1 VTKLRIEDLVRII
14 DIIDNNSKVVNEITG
29 ITKDVIAK
37 DPDALNNNL
46 VEYLVKSHFGEPLYD
61 TIKDLYHNIMC
72 VNGAD
77 INRADINPEVVDNVR
92 DCQDASADVNI
103 KYFVKNQGD

>member
-1 VTKLRIEDLVRII
+1 MTKLRIEDLVRII

-29 ITKDVIAK
+29 ITKGVIAK

-77 INRADINPEVVDNVR
+77 INPEVIDKVQK
-92 DCQDASADVNI
+92 CQDASADVNI
-103 KYFVKNQGD
+103 KYVVKNQGD